1 MAKLFIPSVRRPVC
15 SHANDSDFRFC
26 QRCGYRR
33 RVLTS
38 ATTKPPSVD
47 LASINKRLQQLLNFD
62 QATSYSKRKD
72 SLLKELEAFSSAP
85 PGRVPLATVCRF
97 LIFKDKDGRTQV
109 HRNSCKFIGQRGKH
123 SCGCPLRLS
132 YNTVDSYIGK
142 LRSIFHAIGRDGEWG
157 RRLGLGNLAAD
168 KCAKDYFRVVTAE
181 QLQARITPKQATPFF
196 VDKLTPLSLF
206 LDRQLGETDSPL
218 QNFIIGRDQAYF
230 RTAFFSG
237 DRPGDL
243 GQVKVPEILRFPMMM
258 GFCLIISGGKLCE
271 MAITRCLELAGTCK

>member
-1 MAKLFIPSVRRPVC
+1 MAKLFIPSACCPVC
-15 SHANDSDFRFC
+15 SHANDSDFLFC

-33 RVLTS
+33 RVLIS
-38 ATTKPPSVD
+38 ATTKLSSVD

-109 HRNSCKFIGQRGKH
+109 HRNSCKCIVQRGKH

-142 LRSIFHAIGRDGEWG
+142 LRSIFHAIGRDGEWD
-157 RRLGLGNLAAD
+157 RRLGLGNSAAD
-168 KCAKDYFRVVTAE
+168 KSVKDYLRVVTAE
-181 QLQARITPKQATPFF
+181 QLQATITPKQATPSSWISSLRYLSFSIGSS
-196 VDKLTPLSLF
+196 VTMTRLYKSLLLLGIRLTLKRLSLVV
-206 LDRQLGETDSPL
+206 
-218 QNFIIGRDQAYF
+218 IG
-230 RTAFFSG
+230 
-237 DRPGDL
+237 L
-243 GQVKVPEILRFPMMM
+243 VI
-258 GFCLIISGGKLCE
+258 
-271 MAITRCLELAGTCK
+271 